1 MNNTGQIREHMKVT
15 GSDGQHVGT
24 VDKVEGNQIKL
35 AKNDP
40 AAQGQHHYIPVD
52 WVSSVDQDAVKLNK
66 SAREA
71 QQSWQGEQGAKGTA
85 SGATGGSMS
94 GGSKGGNSP
103 SGSSMTGI

>member
-1 MNNTGQIREHMKVT
+1 MADTGQIREKMKVT

-40 AAQGQHHYIPVD
+40 GAQGQHHYIPVD
-52 WVSSVDQDAVKLNK
+52 WVASVDQEAVKLNK

-71 QQSWQGEQGAKGTA
+71 QQSWQGEQGAKGSA
-85 SGATGGSMS
+85 SGGSMS
-94 GGSKGGNSP
+94 GGQGGG
-103 SGSSMTGI
+103 GSMSDV